1 MIFRVRICLVGIAVA
16 AAIGMSLTGAPA
28 FARGEGGGSH
38 GGSHGGGYGSHHGGG
53 HGHGHHG
60 KHHKSFGGG
69 SGGWIYCDVYAAR
82 LRQRA
87 RSQNPMVWNTEQW
100 RSTLMRENQNNRCV
114 ERNISAIVHVEI
126 RRIVEVEQANALDVP
141 SARARP
147 VLRVVGQQNSAR
159 GVLARKTQAACGR
172 SGPMILV
179 WTGARAERACAPAGA
194 WRGRIVVP
202 SADLSLDKG

>member
-1 MIFRVRICLVGIAVA
+1 MIFPVRIYLVGIAVA

-28 FARGEGGGSH
+28 SARGGS
-38 GGSHGGGYGSHHGGG
+38 GGSHGGGYASHHGGG

-60 KHHKSFGGG
+60 KHHRRFGGG

-87 RSQNPMVWNTEQW
+87 RSQNPMVWNTEKW
-100 RSTLMRENQNNRCV
+100 RSTLMRENRNNRCV

-126 RRIVEVEQANALDVP
+126 RRIVEAERTNALDTP
-141 SARARP
+141 SVRARP
-147 VLRVVGQQNSAR
+147 VLRVVGQRNSAR
-159 GVLARKTQAACGR
+159 DVDARKTQAACGR

-202 SADLSLDKG
+202 STDLSLDKG